1 MIVLNVALNGAS
13 KSEKEDL
20 KRMLAE
26 HFQIREIVPK
36 PGEIRASLDWHVLLN
51 DTRNAS
57 EIGVI
62 LWCVYKHF
70 FKANQPIDRFIMML
84 RDELYRDCEN
94 IAIDRENPP
103 TRDEFVKRFDS
114 AVSRIRNAGNQEH
127 RNQD

>member
-13 KSEKEDL
+13 KSEKDEL

-26 HFQIREIVPK
+26 HFQIRERVSR

-51 DTRNAS
+51 DTRNAA

-70 FKANQPIDRFIMML
+70 FKPNQPVDRFIMML
-84 RDELYRDCEN
+84 RDELYRDWEN
-94 IAIDRENPP
+94 ITIDKESSPKRE
-103 TRDEFVKRFDS
+103 EFIKKFDS
-114 AVSRIRNAGNQEH
+114 AVSRIRNAGNEEH